1 MEIKMRLSKNSRIP
15 IPTNKMFL
23 EIAPPRPEW
32 PSLTKVYVNLLKA
45 RCRVSRDHA
54 TISQDNG
61 YVIVPSAHHVR
72 TVQTRYLDNFK
83 ELSNKF
89 SSMSIN
95 NFRAKESF
103 REAKENDRITVVK
116 SIAMDSL
123 VSIGAC
129 WRTLA
134 EFSRSRTNKSARYF
148 NETARRLASQ
158 SFSRLVRGV
167 FSNSISHYWLGG
179 KFAGA

>member
-1 MEIKMRLSKNSRIP
+1 M
-15 IPTNKMFL
+15 
-23 EIAPPRPEW
+23 
-32 PSLTKVYVNLLKA
+32 
-45 RCRVSRDHA
+45 SRDRA

-61 YVIVPSAHHVR
+61 YVIVPSAHHDR
-72 TVQTRYLDNFK
+72 RVQPRYLDNFK

-89 SSMSIN
+89 FSMSIN

-103 REAKENDRITVVK
+103 RESKENDHVTMVK
-116 SIAMDSL
+116 SIAIDSL

-134 EFSRSRTNKSARYF
+134 EFSRSRINKSARYF
-148 NETARRLASQ
+148 NETTRRLAGQ
-158 SFSRLVRGV
+158 SFSRLVPGV